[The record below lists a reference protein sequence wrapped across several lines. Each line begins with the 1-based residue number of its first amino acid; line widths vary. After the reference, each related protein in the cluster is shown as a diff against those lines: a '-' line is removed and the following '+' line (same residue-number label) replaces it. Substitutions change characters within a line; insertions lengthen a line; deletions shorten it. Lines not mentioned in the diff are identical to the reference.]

1 MKNLISNMSTKYH
14 LTMNNPFVYIIPTP
28 RLKNPI
34 AIVLFLLVVMTSIV
48 SLGAFEIKPLGSISV
63 NNGSNRFL
71 AFHSKMVERH
81 YNLSTYSQNWK
92 IIASID
98 EPMPARTKLLIQV
111 SSKKGASLG
120 IVDLSDG
127 TPKNVVIG
135 NGKVVETDQCISC
148 TVISGTRLGRTV
160 TLNLR
165 EW

>member
-1 MKNLISNMSTKYH
+1 
-14 LTMNNPFVYIIPTP
+14 MNNPFVYITPTP

-111 SSKKGASLG
+111 SSKKGSSLG
-120 IVDLSDG
+120 IIDLSDG

-135 NGKVVETDQCISC
+135 YGKVIDTDQLISC

-165 EW
+165 GW